1 MYVVGEVIGDMCFL
15 AVFEFRVEKLLDFD
29 LVDFFGS
36 FLKIIMEDQ
45 IVEWQYE
52 AVDYDFDRIQEYLE
66 QVFCFEVVAC
76 KDWLI
81 NKVDCCVGGLVAK

>member
-36 FLKIIMEDQ
+36 FLKIIMED
-45 IVEWQYE
+45 
-52 AVDYDFDRIQEYLE
+52 
-66 QVFCFEVVAC
+66 
-76 KDWLI
+76 
-81 NKVDCCVGGLVAK
+81 